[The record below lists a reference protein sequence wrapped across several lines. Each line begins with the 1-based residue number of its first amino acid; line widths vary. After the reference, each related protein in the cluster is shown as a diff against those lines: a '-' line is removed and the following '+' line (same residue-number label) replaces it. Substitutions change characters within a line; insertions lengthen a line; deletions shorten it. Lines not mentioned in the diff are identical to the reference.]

1 MCVFEGGGG
10 LLTWQSVEIMATA
23 TVADRRRS
31 VISAVFC
38 TLVVRRIPVLQLQ
51 RHHRSHIP
59 PFPPT
64 SPLLE
69 PGRASRMTVAT
80 IRSDSAAPGGGVF
93 TGGERGNRTWPHAH
107 TNSPLL

>member
-1 MCVFEGGGG
+1 MCVFEGGG